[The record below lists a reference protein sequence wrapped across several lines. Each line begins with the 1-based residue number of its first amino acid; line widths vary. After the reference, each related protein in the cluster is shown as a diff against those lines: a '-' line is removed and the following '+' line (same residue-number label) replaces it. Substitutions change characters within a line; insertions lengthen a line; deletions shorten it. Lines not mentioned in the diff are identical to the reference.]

1 MWSAAMDVGEW
12 LKGIGLGQYEAT
24 FLAHDID
31 VDVLPDLTEADL
43 EKIGLPLGARKRLMK
58 AIANLRPAESQPP
71 PGPLSPAPEPAQPP
85 APSSPPRMFRPDAE
99 RRPITVMFCDLV
111 GSTALG
117 SRLDAEDWRSLV
129 NAYLDEASGAVTRFG
144 GHVLK
149 RLGDGLM
156 ALFGYPRAQE
166 NDAERAVRA
175 ALTIQRALGEMN
187 ARNAAKGA
195 SQLSARIGL
204 ESGPVVV
211 EAGGRFSA
219 TRRTSPRAF
228 RALLG
233 LARC

>member
-1 MWSAAMDVGEW
+1 MDVGEW

-129 NAYLDEASGAVTRFG
+129 NAYLDEASGAVT
-144 GHVLK
+144 
-149 RLGDGLM
+149 
-156 ALFGYPRAQE
+156 
-166 NDAERAVRA
+166 
-175 ALTIQRALGEMN
+175 
-187 ARNAAKGA
+187 
-195 SQLSARIGL
+195 
-204 ESGPVVV
+204 
-211 EAGGRFSA
+211 
-219 TRRTSPRAF
+219 
-228 RALLG
+228 G
-233 LARC
+233 LAATC